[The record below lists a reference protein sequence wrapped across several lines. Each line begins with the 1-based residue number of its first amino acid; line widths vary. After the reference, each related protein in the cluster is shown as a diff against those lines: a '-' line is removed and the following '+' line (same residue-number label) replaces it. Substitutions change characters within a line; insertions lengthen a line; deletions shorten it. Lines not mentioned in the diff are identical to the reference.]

1 MRNLLRTAVATVSV
15 ALLPAAA
22 GATEVHAF
30 LLALQART
38 PTSVWDMVVGGTLP
52 TQIVLSILAVFSLLS
67 WWIIFWKW
75 RQFKAVRQLGDRFL
89 EVMERAQTLED
100 AYKASLPLPESPYKR
115 VFKQGVNFF
124 SELRPGA
131 LRSGSQ
137 PSAGLTLTQ
146 LEALRL
152 VLEKEEAEE
161 RDELAQGLNR
171 LAIIGSVSPL
181 LGLMG
186 TVIGVMNAF
195 LGITAT
201 GSTNIGAVAP
211 GVAEA
216 LITTVAGLAA
226 AIPAVMAYN
235 HFVGRLNL
243 VTGEMEGFSSE
254 FIGTLA
260 REGKV

>member
-1 MRNLLRTAVATVSV
+1 MLYATY
-15 ALLPAAA
+15 
-22 GATEVHAF
+22 
-30 LLALQART
+30 LALQGRA
-38 PTSVWDMVVGGTLP
+38 PQSMMDMVLGGTLP
-52 TQIVLSILAVFSLLS
+52 TKLVLLTLASFSLFS
-67 WWIIFWKW
+67 WWIIIWKW
-75 RQFKAVRQLGDRFL
+75 RQFRDVRALGDGFL
-89 EVMERAQTLED
+89 ETMEKALTLEE
-100 AYKASLPLPESPYKR
+100 AYKATLSLPESPYRR

-131 LRSGSQ
+131 LR
-137 PSAGLTLTQ
+137 ADAEEVRGLTLTQ
-146 LEALRL
+146 LDALRG
-152 VLEKEEAEE
+152 VMEKEESEE
-161 RDELAQGLNR
+161 RDELAQGLTR
-171 LAIIGSVSPL
+171 LAIIGSISPL

-186 TVIGVMNAF
+186 TVIGIINAF

-216 LITTVAGLAA
+216 LITTVAGLAV
-226 AIPAVMAYN
+226 AIPAVIAYN
-235 HFVGRLNL
+235 AFVSRLNL